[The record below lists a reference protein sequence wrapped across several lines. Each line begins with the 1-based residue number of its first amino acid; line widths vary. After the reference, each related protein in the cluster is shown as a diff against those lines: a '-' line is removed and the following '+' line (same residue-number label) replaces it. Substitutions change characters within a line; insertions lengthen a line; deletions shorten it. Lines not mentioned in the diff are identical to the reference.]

1 MMVLDLDHSMPA
13 HAMAEGGTFSFMA
26 PELLAP
32 TKFGLGGSIPT
43 READIFA
50 FGLVILQ
57 VSRPDRP

>member
-1 MMVLDLDHSMPA
+1 MVLDPELSMSA

-32 TKFGLGGSIPT
+32 AKFGLETSIPT

-50 FGLVILQ
+50 FGLFVIQ
-57 VSRPDRP
+57 VFRPS